1 MKRYKS
7 SGRKDKR
14 IFRHTAVK
22 TKKMN
27 VQAVQARGG
36 TRL

>member
-1 MKRYKS
+1 MKRFKP
-7 SGRKDKR
+7 KHDKAK
-14 IFRHTAVK
+14 FRTTAVK

-27 VQAVQARGG
+27 VQPVQARGG

>member
-7 SGRKDKR
+7 TGKKDKAV
-14 IFRHTAVK
+14 FRHTAVK

-27 VQAVQARGG
+27 VQPVQARGG

>member
-1 MKRYKS
+1 MKRYKA
-7 SGRKDKR
+7 SGRSDKK
-14 IFRHTAVK
+14 FFKHTAVK

-27 VQAVQARGG
+27 VQPVQARGG

>member
-1 MKRYKS
+1 MKRYKA
-7 SGRKDKR
+7 SGRRDKAM
-14 IFRHTAVK
+14 FKATAKK

-27 VQAVQARGG
+27 VQPVQARGG

>member
-1 MKRYKS
+1 MKRYKA
-7 SGRKDKR
+7 SGRADKAK
-14 IFRHTAVK
+14 FRHTAVK

-27 VQAVQARGG
+27 VQPVQARGG